1 MACIRF
7 PPILPRSTPGTVALA
22 PSPKNGL
29 ANDNDGLLLGHPIS
43 GTPSRSAIG
52 TGDITYWAPKFYSVT
67 TKTGTV
73 VVVRIINTV
82 SNTTRIS
89 TIAKDVPPGFVPPP
103 TNFGGTRTS
112 KATYERGGTLLTT
125 AV

>member
-1 MACIRF
+1 MALVTTITGSC
-7 PPILPRSTPGTVALA
+7 
-22 PSPKNGL
+22 
-29 ANDNDGLLLGHPIS
+29 S
-43 GTPSRSAIG
+43 GTPSCSAIG

-73 VVVRIINTV
+73 VVVHIINTV

-103 TNFGGTRTS
+103 TNFGETCTS

>member
-7 PPILPRSTPGTVALA
+7 PPILPPSTPGTVALA
-22 PSPKNGL
+22 PPPKMALVTTMTGSC
-29 ANDNDGLLLGHPIS
+29 S
-43 GTPSRSAIG
+43 GTPSCSAIG

-73 VVVRIINTV
+73 VVVHIINTV

-89 TIAKDVPPGFVPPP
+89 TIAKDVPPVFVPPP